1 MNEELNMEQ
10 SQEEYLDGIVIEDS
24 ELDIKQA
31 ETVEYVEVE
40 PVKEY
45 VIEIEE
51 NVGSDSS
58 GSKATTHYDLPDR
71 NAEDQHIIG
80 AITGL
85 EDILKKLSFTK
96 DNYSTYGGYAEF
108 RPWRKDGYYYETIR
122 PNKPDGVGY
131 FVSLVTDVTNN
142 VYIDVCQKVGDEDIT
157 DMYGV
162 TVADSSFCGY
172 QSNNYSC
179 LKGDL
184 SSCSDSVD
192 LSDDPDHAKVCLL
205 GNVKVRIAPNEWEDI
220 HKGDYVVPKEDGYAT
235 TSKNNIGFRV
245 ISKGTIGT
253 VGSDVTA
260 WYYVEIA
267 LIPQNDRINKE
278 LKNIGVSLDNVTLGF
293 ETMSGVIDGINNTT
307 TNVSNKVNGFENIL
321 KETEIKVNQSLETA
335 QNSLKKV
342 EEIDGKAEETIR
354 TVGLE
359 YSDAV
364 SKANEAKLAVDDA
377 LATVNQMKQELNPLA
392 QWQEDGTSN
401 IAGFVAQANADNV
414 TLGAITQA
422 YGTDLS
428 GIIQKI
434 DENGAVIQ
442 HLVTHVDKYTLGK
455 SSPADR
461 LSPDELGILQP
472 GIIYVP
478 TDTHDETSYIK
489 DGQPP
494 MTFSLGKSYIF
505 RANDLGEYVWAED
518 RQVSTSTSEFDGEE
532 DGDLWYCW
540 QGILNGN
547 KYIYNPGTLYRW
559 DATGSG
565 LWVAVASVNDK
576 AARAVGL
583 INQTAEKL
591 TIAYENLNGDVAD
604 LSVKADAISSTI
616 ETVKGNLS
624 TINQTAEDIRMGV
637 YASDGDS
644 TQLELLLSGM
654 QNTSTNIRIIELKHV
669 LEKPP
674 IDVDKYS
681 IEPTWNGTK
690 FVFAGQPSGDGMYY
704 FDKNN
709 EGENITSYYCE
720 IVNDGYKVYG
730 FNSVAIASL
739 NTRVT
744 NTESEIE
751 SWTRFKSEMNET
763 ATSVSQT
770 STETEAEIF
779 SMVFGEYRKR
789 TEINLELTEDD
800 INSLPTTRYPKPPKY
815 TNGAFTFEGI
825 DEATEDKDK
834 IYCMTDDTSWYYKL
848 LLDDNNNVVGYEK
861 YEMKDSNYASI
872 VQKSDEDGSSVGLVA
887 GDDSSIG
894 SLFVNAIND
903 KSEVL
908 INADKILMYS
918 AVEKGYPY
926 LKWYIGDEDIT
937 AADNV
942 RANLSFT
949 SSAYPEGF
957 SAQKNKFIKI
967 GYRAKMSNTRVQS
980 DVTFGSSRIWSCKF
994 NVQCDDAWHDIVI
1007 DLSSV
1012 AWSGGNGSVS
1022 GSTSAERWESV
1033 SAAQI
1038 DGLLLRPFGV
1048 TGSLEAGSVFS
1059 IRYIAFF
1066 DNQEEAD
1073 AYEFEYGISPGVGLS
1088 IVLFD
1093 GDTLLGNGTNG
1104 IQFSRL
1110 WEKGIEG
1117 TVKSA
1122 LSIEAGKIA
1131 QIVSA
1136 VGTNGE
1142 VTSASIATAINES
1155 GSSVLINADKIR
1167 INGTAVFTDILNDG
1181 STTISGNYIRTGT
1194 IQSDNYRKPSA
1205 AGAFAQKGMEIDL
1218 DNGTIFSKNFLL
1230 DGNGDVSIT
1239 GKITATSGY
1248 IGTSEQGF
1256 EINNYSL
1263 FNGQTSLNPEE
1274 YSNTYP
1280 PDRPKGVFISP
1291 NGIGLGNGNFRVD
1304 DKGDVY
1310 TYGNVFMYGFDKSE
1324 GTSRALLTMVDGRLS
1339 ISGSIDW
1346 SLAEDPPVFALYYT
1360 SNKVD
1365 GVETTPDKPN
1375 MNYAS
1380 YKNTTKGWHQ
1390 KCSSSDIYVVY
1401 NYNGG
1406 KSDGWGDVLKIA
1418 DVPDYIHENYISQ
1431 TNILSPDIYGGMFY
1445 ATGKGA
1451 EGGPAYYIHNGVN
1464 VDDPTNPKLGT
1475 KVGYISY
1482 DTTGTGLTNE
1492 QQNRVIFAA
1501 TNGAALKI
1509 SASSNMSLSAGPQV
1523 IDTNYDDSG
1532 AGHTRYGGTI
1542 FFMSDVSFCPGSEIN
1557 FNNAEVKNL
1566 SGVTAVFG

>member
-1 MNEELNMEQ
+1 MNMEQ
-10 SQEEYLDGIVIEDS
+10 SQEEYLDGITIEDS
-24 ELDIKQA
+24 ELNIEQA
-31 ETVEYVEVE
+31 ETVEYIEVE
-40 PVKEY
+40 PVEEY

-58 GSKATTHYDLPDR
+58 GVEAPTHYDLPDR
-71 NAEDQHIIG
+71 NDKDQHIIG

-108 RPWRKDGYYYETIR
+108 RPWLKDGYYYETIR

-131 FVSLVTDVTNN
+131 FVSLVTDATNN

-162 TVADSSFCGY
+162 TVANSSFCGY

-253 VGSDVTA
+253 VGSEDTA
-260 WYYVEIA
+260 WFYVEIA

-278 LKNIGVSLDNVTLGF
+278 LKNIGVSLNNVTLELGD
-293 ETMSGVIDGINNTT
+293 MSTTIGGISNITT
-307 TNVSNKVNGFENIL
+307 EVSNRVNGFENIL
-321 KETEIKVNQSLETA
+321 SETEIKVNQSLETA
-335 QNSLKKV
+335 QDSL
-342 EEIDGKAEETIR
+342 EKAEKIAEEAQTTIE

-401 IAGFVAQANADNV
+401 IAGFVARANADSV
-414 TLGAITQA
+414 TLGTITQA

-494 MTFSLGKSYIF
+494 MTFSLGNSYVF

-518 RQVSTSTSEFDGEE
+518 RQVSTSTSEFNGEE
-532 DGDLWYCW
+532 EGDLWYCW

-583 INQTAEKL
+583 INQTAQKL
-591 TIAYENLNGDVAD
+591 TIAYENLNGDVAN
-604 LSVKADAISSTI
+604 LNVKADGISSTV
-616 ETVKGNLS
+616 ESVKGDLS
-624 TINQTAEDIRMGV
+624 QINQTAEEIMMGI
-637 YASDGDS
+637 YDSDEGATS
-644 TQLELLLSGM
+644 LSLLLEGM
-654 QNTSTNIRIIELKHV
+654 TSSSINTESIMIKHV
-669 LEKPP
+669 LSENPTPGDKYTNPP
-674 IDVDKYS
+674 IWDG
-681 IEPTWNGTK
+681 EK
-690 FVFAGQPSGDGMYY
+690 FVFAEGDKDTSGKYY
-704 FDKNN
+704 FDSDVH
-709 EGENITSYYCE
+709 TYYCE
-720 IVNDGYKVYG
+720 NVSDGYKVWG
-730 FNSVAIASL
+730 IGNIAMNSL
-739 NTRVT
+739 KTRVT
-744 NTESEIE
+744 DAESEIE

-825 DEATEDKDK
+825 DEAIEDKDK
-834 IYCMTDDTSWYYKL
+834 IYCMDTDTSCYYKL
-848 LLDDNNNVVGYEK
+848 LLDDDNKVIGYEK
-861 YEMKDSNYASI
+861 YKMKDSNYASI

-887 GDDSSIG
+887 GNDDAIG

-918 AVEKGYPY
+918 AVEKGFPY
-926 LKWYIGDEDIT
+926 LKWYIGDEDVE

-942 RANLSFT
+942 RANLIFKPSV
-949 SSAYPEGF
+949 YPEGF
-957 SAQKNKFIKI
+957 AVKQHEYMKI
-967 GYRAKMSNTRVQS
+967 GYRAKTTNTTVQA
-980 DVTFGSSRIWSCKF
+980 DVMFGESRIWPCRFS
-994 NVQCDDAWHDIVI
+994 VTPDDTWHDIVI
-1007 DLSSV
+1007 NLSTV
-1012 AWSGGNGSVS
+1012 PWSGGNGSVM
-1022 GSTSAERWESV
+1022 GSTSAERWASV
-1033 SAAQI
+1033 SNTYI
-1038 DGLLLRPFGV
+1038 SGLLLRPFGT
-1048 TGSLEAGSVFS
+1048 TGLLKAGSEFN
-1059 IRYIAFF
+1059 IRYVAFF
-1066 DNQEEAD
+1066 DNKEEAD
-1073 AYEFEYGISPGVGLS
+1073 AYEFNYDTPSGVGF
-1088 IVLFD
+1088 VLFD
-1093 GDTLLGNGTNG
+1093 GYSVVTEKVESSDQITNGTNG
-1104 IQFSRL
+1104 IRFSRL
-1110 WEKGIEG
+1110 WEDGIEG

-1155 GSSVLINADKIR
+1155 ESSVLINADKIR
-1167 INGTAVFTDILNDG
+1167 INGTAVFADILNDG
-1181 STTISGNYIRTGT
+1181 STTISGKYIRTGT
-1194 IQSDNYRKPSA
+1194 IQSNKYKAPITPE
-1205 AGAFAQKGMEIDL
+1205 GFAQEGMEINL

-1230 DGNGDVSIT
+1230 DANGDVSIR
-1239 GKITATSGY
+1239 GWVKADSGY
-1248 IGTSEQGF
+1248 IGGF
-1256 EINNYSL
+1256 TIEDDKLYNDQHALVPTEEMGEL
-1263 FNGQTSLNPEE
+1263 FKKKGTC
-1274 YSNTYP
+1274 
-1280 PDRPKGVFISP
+1280 GVFISP
-1291 NGIGLGNGNFRVD
+1291 SGIGLGNGNFYVNSE
-1304 DKGDVY
+1304 
-1310 TYGNVFMYGFDKSE
+1310 GNVTTFGNVSMCAIDDNGAPYP
-1324 GTSRALLTMVDGRLS
+1324 LLTIQKGSLS

-1346 SLAEDPPVFALYYT
+1346 SLAEDPPVFALYHA

-1375 MNYAS
+1375 MNYVS
-1380 YKNTTKGWHQ
+1380 YKNATKGWHQ
-1390 KCSSSDIYVVY
+1390 KCSNSDVYVVY
-1401 NYNGG
+1401 NYNSG
-1406 KSDGWGDVLKIA
+1406 KSDGWEEVLKIA
-1418 DVPDYIHENYISQ
+1418 NVPDYIHENYISQ
-1431 TNILSPDIYGGMFY
+1431 TQILSPNIYGGMFY
-1445 ATGKGA
+1445 ATGQGA
-1451 EGGPAYYIHNGVN
+1451 KSGPAYYIYNGVD
-1464 VDDPTNPKLGT
+1464 VDNPNNPVLGDL
-1475 KVGYISY
+1475 KGYISY
-1482 DTTGTGLTNE
+1482 DEEGSGQTNE
-1492 QQNRVIFAA
+1492 KKERVRFA
-1501 TNGAALKI
+1501 TTLNTALKI
-1509 SASSNMSLSAGPQV
+1509 SSGGNMSLSAGNQV
-1523 IDTNYDDSG
+1523 VDTNTDDSG